1 MYSNGGIMKDFENE
15 LDEIRI
21 KLYEETKK
29 MDTNNIIDIVNSHAR
44 KIAHEFDIKIEIPIK
59 EKQYQAVNV

>member
-1 MYSNGGIMKDFENE
+1 MKDFENE

-29 MDTNNIIDIVNSHAR
+29 MGTNNIIEIVNSHAR
-44 KIAHEFDIKIEIPIK
+44 KIAHEFGIKIETPIK
-59 EKQYQAVNV
+59 EKQYQAMNAL

>member
-29 MDTNNIIDIVNSHAR
+29 MDTNNIIESVNSHAR
-44 KIAHEFDIKIEIPIK
+44 KIAHEFGIKIETSII
-59 EKQYQAVNV
+59 EKQYQTTNV